1 LYQIKNASQGEFKMK
16 VSEAI
21 KFMSKSYLN
30 RIVDSFT
37 KDFSKQSESQARD
50 TIIKNLKELADLSR
64 IKNLLNI
71 YKEKYHQ
78 QILQINILESLLNNP
93 DHTAEEEE
101 LFGLVEEKEKQI
113 LKEAMS
119 DTCFQ
124 YADNRSLDILKTVL
138 GVAIEDNVLSSDELR
153 LIKNLRNKLKLS
165 ENEQFL
171 LLAQLNHYPQ
181 AKNKLHDRT
190 DFSTAILN
198 LQKRG
203 VVFYCNKFPEGPIY
217 VIPQE
222 LVTGVKAAL
231 GFELSKKAYKKLL
244 DKLNINQLK
253 KILGNEN
260 VKTGGKK
267 PDLIRRIIDVDIN
280 PSDALNS
287 LPSKDLYILCKR
299 LPGAQISGTKQDKI
313 DRIINYFSELIVK
326 KISEEGDPREIYYE
340 YLTELASRDRRNLL
354 ANNVIKKDKEMDNAF
369 EEGTRYLF
377 EKKLGLKLEKLPGTN
392 NPDGSI
398 AFGKYERFMWDNKSK
413 ENVYVFPQSHL
424 RQFKSYIR
432 DSKKRVSC
440 FLIIVP
446 GLGENI
452 EENAYK
458 LKVESQSDTDVALI
472 TAEDLKWVAEN
483 WKKYS
488 TKDKFDLEVF
498 NITGVLTRSL
508 LSKRM
513 ELF

>member
-1 LYQIKNASQGEFKMK
+1 MK

-21 KFMSKSYLN
+21 KFMSKINLN

-50 TIIKNLKELADLSR
+50 TIIKNLKELADFSR

-71 YKEKYHQ
+71 YNEKYHQ
-78 QILQINILESLLNNP
+78 QILQINILESLLNSP
-93 DHTAEEEE
+93 DHMAEEEE
-101 LFGLVEEKEKQI
+101 LYKSVIKTEKQI
-113 LKEAMS
+113 LKEAAS
-119 DTCFQ
+119 DDCFQ
-124 YADNRSLDILKTVL
+124 YTDSRSLDILKTVL
-138 GVAIEDNVLSSDELR
+138 EVAIEDRVLSSDELR

-181 AKNKLHDRT
+181 ANNKLHDRS
-190 DFSTAILN
+190 DFSTAILK

-203 VVFYCNKFPEGPIY
+203 VVFYCNKFPEGPKY
-217 VIPQE
+217 VIPEE
-222 LVTGVKAAL
+222 LISGVKAAL
-231 GFELSKKAYKKLL
+231 GFELRKKAYKKLL

-253 KILGNEN
+253 MILENEK
-260 VKTGGKK
+260 VKTGGNKQ
-267 PDLIRRIIDVDIN
+267 DLIGRVIDVDIN
-280 PSDALNS
+280 PSDALS
-287 LPSKDLYILCKR
+287 TLPSKDLYTLCKR
-299 LPGAQISGTKQDKI
+299 LPGAHISGTKQDRI

-326 KISEEGDPREIYYE
+326 KVSDEGDPREIYYE

-354 ANNVIKKDKEMDNAF
+354 ANNVIRKDKDMDNAF

-377 EKKLGLKLEKLPGTN
+377 EEKLGLKLEKLPGTN

-458 LKVESQSDTDVALI
+458 LKVESQSDTDVAII

-483 WKKYS
+483 WRKHS
-488 TKDKFDLEVF
+488 TKDKFNLEVF
-498 NITGVLTRSL
+498 NMTGVLTRSL
-508 LSKRM
+508 LSRRIH
-513 ELF
+513 LF